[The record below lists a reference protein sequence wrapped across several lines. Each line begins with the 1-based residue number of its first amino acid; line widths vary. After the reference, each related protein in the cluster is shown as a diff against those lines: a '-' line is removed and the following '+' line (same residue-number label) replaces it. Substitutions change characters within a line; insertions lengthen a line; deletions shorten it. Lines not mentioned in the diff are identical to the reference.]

1 MSLTCK
7 RGGTW
12 RAAPCEFESF
22 LKFVL
27 SGLQPSVQQL
37 LQSQF

>member
-1 MSLTCK
+1 MSLTRK
-7 RGGTW
+7 HGDTW
-12 RAAPCEFESF
+12 SASPFYFESF